1 MFNKYLIKGNMYELG
16 LRQGEIFTKAINE
29 EISKYE
35 ELLKE
40 ERIANITDGIIEKI
54 KKDFPN
60 SLDELYGKADGAKV
74 DRRALVLMHSPEVY
88 SKFDGCTT
96 AIYKKADRV
105 LFSHNEDD
113 QGYNH
118 ENTALI
124 KFDYGDHWL
133 VSYSAYHKLTGSCFG
148 YNSYGLVFSC
158 NYLFHEKA
166 NLDFLSRYIVTRDI
180 VESKSLEECLEKLN
194 KHRTASPFSYNVL
207 DLNTLKVANIEHDL
221 DKDYI
226 TYIDDK
232 YARSNHFLNKE
243 NPKMSESS
251 KNRNLFAKER
261 ISKLDCN
268 CELKDLIEVLAY
280 EDEDYYKCILMDPL
294 KYQGIDNSVTVANMA
309 FDSKTKEVIITD
321 YLDHSIWKHNY
332 GEF

>member
-1 MFNKYLIKGNMYELG
+1 MFNKYLIKGNMYEIG
-16 LRQGEIFTKAINE
+16 YKQGEIFAEAINK
-29 EISKYE
+29 EINNYL

-40 ERIANITDGIIEKI
+40 GRISKITDKIIEKI
-54 KKDFPN
+54 KNDFPN
-60 SLDELYGKADGAKV
+60 LLDELYGKADGAKV
-74 DRRALVLMHSPEVY
+74 DRRALILMHSPEVY

-96 AIYKKADRV
+96 AIFNKGDRV

-118 ENTALI
+118 ENTALV

-133 VSYSAYHKLTGSCFG
+133 VSFTAYHKLTGSCFG

-158 NYLFHEKA
+158 NYLFHELA

-180 VESKSLEECLEKLN
+180 IESKSLDECLEKLDKN
-194 KHRTASPFSYNVL
+194 KTASPFSYNVL
-207 DLNTLKVANIEHDL
+207 DLNTLKVCNIEHNH

-232 YARSNHFLNKE
+232 FARSNHFLNKE

-251 KNRNLFAKER
+251 KNRNIFAKER
-261 ISKLDCN
+261 IAKLDTN
-268 CELKDLIEVLAY
+268 AQLKDLIEVLSY
-280 EDEDYYKCILMDPL
+280 EDSDYNKSILLDPL
-294 KYQGIDNSVTVANMA
+294 KYSNVDNSVTVANMA
-309 FDSKTKEVIITD
+309 FDSKTKEVIIND
-321 YLDHSIWKHNY
+321 YLDHSIWTHKF